1 MPARGAKASGAK
13 GRGAKSSAR
22 DAPLDVLAIF
32 AHPDDAELLC
42 GGALIR
48 SGDRGERVGVV
59 DLSRGETGTFGSAE
73 VRGREADRA
82 SEILGLVVRRTA
94 NLADAALVND
104 LESRQ
109 AVVTL
114 LRELRPR
121 VVVTHWREGRHP
133 DHRVA
138 AELVYDACFLAGLAR
153 FDAPGE
159 PFRPLKLVHATAYRE
174 DAPRP
179 SVVIDVTEQID
190 RKLEALAAYG
200 SQFQGRSW
208 AGEVFPGGD
217 RPLFEQIRAQLA
229 HYGSLIRVPYGEPFY
244 VRESMRVDTLGALD
258 VSTF

>member
-1 MPARGAKASGAK
+1 MGT
-13 GRGAKSSAR
+13 
-22 DAPLDVLAIF
+22 PLDVLAIM

-42 GGALIR
+42 GGSLIR
-48 SGDRGERVGVV
+48 SADRGERVGIV
-59 DLSRGETGTFGSAE
+59 DLSRGESGTWGSADA
-73 VRGREADRA
+73 REQEAERA
-82 SEILGLVVRRTA
+82 AAIMGLTVRRTA
-94 NLADAALVND
+94 GLPDAGIVND
-104 LESRQ
+104 VSARR
-109 AVVTL
+109 AVVAL

-121 VVVTHWREGRHP
+121 VVVTHWTEGRHP

-138 AELVYDACFLAGLAR
+138 AELVYDACFLAGLRR

-179 SVVIDVTEQID
+179 SIVIDVSEQID
-190 RKLEALAAYG
+190 RKLEALSAYG

-217 RPLFEQIRAQLA
+217 RPLFEQIRAHLA
-229 HYGSLIRVPYGEPFY
+229 HYGSLIRVPYGEPFH
-244 VRESMRVDTLGALD
+244 VREAMSVDTLGGLD